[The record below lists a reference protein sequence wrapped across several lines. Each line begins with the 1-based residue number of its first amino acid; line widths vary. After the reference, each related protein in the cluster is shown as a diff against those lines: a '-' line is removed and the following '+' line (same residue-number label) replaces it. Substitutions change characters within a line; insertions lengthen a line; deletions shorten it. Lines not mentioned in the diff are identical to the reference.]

1 MFDVD
6 GTPVSHKNLIVNVS
20 LFLQKNPQKYMEID
34 ISQRMQRKNYFRKI
48 IL

>member
-6 GTPVSHKNLIVNVS
+6 GTPVSHKNLICQCITFS
-20 LFLQKNPQKYMEID
+20 EKNPQKYMEID